1 MTQNRSFAMT
11 LIAAAVLAACSTAP
25 MNNAMLD
32 QARSDYRS
40 AKDDPQTRDLAGGEL
55 KFAGDAVTTA
65 DAALQ
70 RGEQTVEVDHLV
82 YVARQRVAIANETAK
97 QKAAEL
103 AVSNAG
109 AARDKARLDAR
120 TNEADA
126 AALKTAQAQR
136 DTASAKRDASDAQAH
151 ATALEAQ
158 LADLNAKQTER
169 GMVISIGDV
178 LFDTDRA
185 ELRSGAARN
194 VDKLVAF
201 MKQYPQRRAMIEG
214 FTDNTGSDSHNLSL
228 SGRRADAVRTAMVDM
243 GVGGERLATHG
254 YGEAFPVAGNDS
266 AGGRQANRRV
276 EIVLSDEVGN
286 ITPR

>member
-40 AKDDPQTRDLAGGEL
+40 AQDDPQTRDLAGGEL
-55 KFAGDAVTTA
+55 KLAGDAVTTA

-70 RGEQTVEVDHLV
+70 RGEQTVEVDHLA

-109 AARDKARLDAR
+109 AARDKTRLDAR

-126 AALKTAQAQR
+126 AGLKTVQAQR

-243 GVGGERLATHG
+243 GVGGERLTTHG